1 MLSTARDSSASFA
14 RSDALQSTSS
24 RKPPPSQRVA
34 PARASLSVSGSHSE
48 FDGGSVFGVE
58 GVSGGDAAWMG
69 CGEDGGGEK
78 IRMEKTRREK
88 MVKERE
94 TQRGKRAGQR
104 RSRGPCSSSCGPLS
118 GERGSGCGA
127 SAAE

>member
-1 MLSTARDSSASFA
+1 MGCRTFAPGTRRRRLLSIARNSSACFA
-14 RSDALQSTSS
+14 RSDALQLTTS

-34 PARASLSVSGSHSE
+34 PAPASLSVSGSQSE
-48 FDGGSVFGVE
+48 FDDGSVFGVE

-94 TQRGKRAGQR
+94 TQRGDRAGR
-104 RSRGPCSSSCGPLS
+104 
-118 GERGSGCGA
+118 
-127 SAAE
+127 